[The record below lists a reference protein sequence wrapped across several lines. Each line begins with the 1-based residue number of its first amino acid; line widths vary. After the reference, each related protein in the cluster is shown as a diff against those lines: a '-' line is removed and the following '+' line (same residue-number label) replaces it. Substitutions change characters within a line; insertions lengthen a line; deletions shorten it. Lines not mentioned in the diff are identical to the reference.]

1 MSFTSINLPSTTS
14 FVSIDTRTGPNK
26 VIMLPAASTVTGR
39 LFTIKDQYGG
49 AALSTYRLSTIGMDK
64 IDGRNWI
71 YTFSNA
77 FGAIS
82 FLSDGRVGWRVVG
95 LYDGSSTALPVSSG
109 PINLNTF
116 GTLAVWS
123 DATSFS
129 TNNQSLTT
137 WTNKATST
145 SHTVNC
151 GGTVLT
157 GTLNSLPIVRL
168 TTSQTWRPSPDVNL
182 PAYTLFWVGRQ
193 RGGSNSRVLTHVSNN
208 QLYGYWGGYK
218 RSFYIDGNPANHV
231 TAFASD
237 SAWDMFSHSRTAG
250 SAYTFN
256 WNGTSTYTGS
266 SSSGNNMTGL
276 GINIIGEN
284 SDCDVAEIALYSV
297 VLTSTQIQIIE
308 GYLAWKWGLQ
318 TNLPVG
324 HPYRSAAPT

>member
-1 MSFTSINLPSTTS
+1 MSFTIVNLPSTVS
-14 FVSIDTRTGPNK
+14 FVSIDTRTAPNK
-26 VIMLPAASTVTGR
+26 VIMLPAASTVMGR

-49 AALSTYRLSTIGMDK
+49 AGLSTYRLSTIGMDK

-95 LYDGSSTALPVSSG
+95 LYDGTSTALPRTTGVD
-109 PINLNTF
+109 LNTF
-116 GTLAVWS
+116 GTIAAWS
-123 DATSFS
+123 DATSYT
-129 TNNQSLTT
+129 TNNQVLTT
-137 WTNKATST
+137 WINKATSQT
-145 SHTVNC
+145 YSVSCT
-151 GGTVLT
+151 GTVLT
-157 GTLNSLPIVRL
+157 GTLNSKPIVRL
-168 TTSQTWRPSPDVNL
+168 TTSQLWRPSPDVNL
-182 PAYTLFWVGRQ
+182 SAYTLFWVGRQ
-193 RGGSNSRVLTHVSNN
+193 RGGSNSRVLSHITNN

-231 TAFASD
+231 TAFAAD

-256 WNGTSTYTGS
+256 WNGTSTYSGA

-276 GINIIGEN
+276 AINQSGEN
-284 SDCDVAEIALYSV
+284 SDCDVAEIILYSS
-297 VLTSTQIQIIE
+297 VLTTLQIQIIE

-318 TNLPVG
+318 ANLPG
-324 HPYRSAAPT
+324 AHPYYSAAP

>member
-1 MSFTSINLPSTTS
+1 
-14 FVSIDTRTGPNK
+14 
-26 VIMLPAASTVTGR
+26 MLPAASTVMGR

-95 LYDGSSTALPVSSG
+95 LYDGTSTALPVSSG
-109 PINLNTF
+109 SINLNTF
-116 GTLAVWS
+116 GTLSVWS

-129 TNNQSLTT
+129 TNNQTLTT

-193 RGGSNSRVLTHVSNN
+193 RGGSNARVLTHVSNN

-218 RSFYIDGNPANHV
+218 RSFYIDANPANHV
-231 TAFASD
+231 TAYASD

-256 WNGTSTYTGS
+256 WNGTSTYTGA
-266 SSSGNNMTGL
+266 SSSGANMTGL
-276 GINIIGEN
+276 GINIVGEN

-297 VLTSTQIQIIE
+297 VLNTTQIQIIE

-318 TNLPVG
+318 ANLPVG
-324 HPYRSAAPT
+324 HPYRSAAPA

>member
-1 MSFTSINLPSTTS
+1 M
-14 FVSIDTRTGPNK
+14 
-26 VIMLPAASTVTGR
+26 GR

-95 LYDGSSTALPVSSG
+95 LYDGTSTALPVSSG
-109 PINLNTF
+109 SINLNTF
-116 GTLAVWS
+116 GTLSVWS

-129 TNNQSLTT
+129 TNNQTLTT

-193 RGGSNSRVLTHVSNN
+193 RGGSNARVLTHVSNN

-218 RSFYIDGNPANHV
+218 RSFYIDANPANHV
-231 TAFASD
+231 TAYASD

-256 WNGTSTYTGS
+256 WNGTSTYTGA
-266 SSSGNNMTGL
+266 SSSGANMTGL
-276 GINIIGEN
+276 GINIVGEN

-297 VLTSTQIQIIE
+297 VLNTTQIQIIE

-318 TNLPVG
+318 ANLPVG
-324 HPYRSAAPT
+324 HPYRSAAPA

>member
-1 MSFTSINLPSTTS
+1 MSFTIVNLPSTTC

-49 AALSTYRLSTIGMDK
+49 AGLSTYRLSTIGMDK

-82 FLSDGRVGWRVVG
+82 FLSDGGVGWRVVG
-95 LYDGSSTALPVSSG
+95 LYDGSSTALPRTTGVD
-109 PINLNTF
+109 LNTF
-116 GTLAVWS
+116 GTIAAWS
-123 DATSFS
+123 DATSYT
-129 TNNQSLTT
+129 TNNQVLTT
-137 WTNKATST
+137 WVNKATSQT
-145 SHTVNC
+145 YSVSCT
-151 GGTVLT
+151 GTVLT
-157 GTLNSLPIVRL
+157 ATLNSLPIVRL
-168 TTSQTWRPSPDVNL
+168 TTAQLWRPSPDVNL
-182 PAYTLFWVGRQ
+182 SAYTLFWVGRQ
-193 RGGSNSRVLTHVSNN
+193 RGGSNNRVLSHIGNN

-218 RSFYIDGNPANHV
+218 RSFYVDGNPGNHV

-256 WNGTSTYTGS
+256 WNGTSTYTGA

-276 GINIIGEN
+276 AINQSGEN
-284 SDCDVAEIALYSV
+284 SDCDVAEIVLYSS
-297 VLTSTQIQIIE
+297 VLTTLQIQIIE

-324 HPYRSAAPT
+324 HPYKSSAP